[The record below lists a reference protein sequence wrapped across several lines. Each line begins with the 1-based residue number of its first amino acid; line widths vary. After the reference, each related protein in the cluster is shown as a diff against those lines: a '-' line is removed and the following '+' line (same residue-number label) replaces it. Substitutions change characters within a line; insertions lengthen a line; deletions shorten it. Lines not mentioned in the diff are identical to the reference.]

1 MTDLVIEN
9 GDLVVYVGSLTEVC
23 FLVYM
28 KSLQLE
34 TLFSDMLRH
43 AACQVCVC
51 FVSQLTGV
59 CVCVCFRVT
68 SAPVLPVCKGAS
80 ETRR

>member
-9 GDLVVYVGSLTEVC
+9 GDLLVCVGSLTEVC

-59 CVCVCFRVT
+59 VCLFQSHLRPRTAGLQESV
-68 SAPVLPVCKGAS
+68 
-80 ETRR
+80 